1 MLLDGVDLAVCM
13 FYLPVAE
20 AFGHGVVLSAAARA
34 RHCSLQEALPAH
46 VRAAAHGDRK
56 RHSAAVDHLQDAKS
70 ITTSSGSGC

>member
-34 RHCSLQEALPAH
+34 QHCSLQEASAAL

-56 RHSAAVDHLQDAKS
+56 RHAVDVDHLPDAKS